1 MLVALGQAKVLLAP
15 GQAEAA
21 HRRTPGAVVLLP
33 IGGLAARARGLAA
46 VALGRAAPDPC
57 SRMAATTLGGMV
69 MALGRA
75 RLGGMVE
82 GQLALAMGRTPPRP
96 LLMAQTQP
104 HRRPVA
110 IMVASVRLRSGGPIP
125 SGTGIAAAATASGIL
140 PCTRSRTRELT
151 ITMSFGVAAV
161 QIVCAFAANRVAIEL
176 AVTA

>member
-1 MLVALGQAKVLLAP
+1 MLVALGQAKVLVAP

-96 LLMAQTQP
+96 LLARTQP

-161 QIVCAFAANRVAIEL
+161 QIVCAFVANRVAIEL
-176 AVTA
+176 VGTA